1 MFMLIPP
8 FACAGLA
15 KFSRDLSLNC
25 LIFQL
30 DAAPLLFVILEI
42 YQSCP
47 VVA

>member
-1 MFMLIPP
+1 MLIPP

-15 KFSRDLSLNC
+15 KLSRDLSLNC

-30 DAAPLLFVILEI
+30 DAAPLLFVIVEF
-42 YQSCP
+42 YQSRL